1 MYLAFNKENLKLHD
15 SRDKINCE
23 TINPSTGNLYTQSDL
38 DKLTIWTFKEILDGL
53 SSNIESEQDAAYTV
67 LLCLTHY
74 YASDLTLAIADH
86 AHKSRIKD

>member
-38 DKLTIWTFKEILDGL
+38 DKPTELKSAIVNEMLNFK
-53 SSNIESEQDAAYTV
+53 
-67 LLCLTHY
+67 
-74 YASDLTLAIADH
+74 
-86 AHKSRIKD
+86 